1 MMASLDDIDFE
12 SSIYM
17 MNEDMLRSIMNHL
30 NLRELQSLTTT
41 SKELSGPAIEI
52 IQTRVLKHDTG
63 IKSVAFSPDG
73 KMLATGA
80 MDGMVRLWNVAKRCI
95 VTHLPSSKKPIN
107 AVAFSPDGTCL
118 AAGGD
123 DNRVRLWSLESQE
136 LLQTLNAHDQWVSSI
151 AWSEGLL
158 ATASDDTRVFLWMKE
173 KENGKEWITKK
184 TILHHDGASSV
195 ALYKNKEK
203 ENEWQIATAGFD
215 DPTVKIWT
223 LAKGEE
229 EILKPSSPIKL
240 KSYNMVLA
248 FNSEGDLLAVGG
260 DHLTVFQMNSP
271 VQQQQQLEGHTNTVL
286 GVAFNPTDP
295 NLLASCSYD
304 KTVRIWKRS
313 ANQSWSC
320 SGVLTGHTKCVESIA
335 FSPDGKLLASGSLDG
350 TVRLWVV

>member
-1 MMASLDDIDFE
+1 MASLDDIDFE

-17 MNEDMLRSIMNHL
+17 MTEDMLRSIMNHL
-30 NLRELQSLTTT
+30 NLRELQSLATT

-73 KMLATGA
+73 IMLATGA

-95 VTHLPSSKKPIN
+95 VTHLQKSKNSIN

-123 DNRVRLWSLESQE
+123 DNIVRLWSVESQE

-158 ATASDDTRVFLWMKE
+158 ATASDDKRVFLWME
-173 KENGKEWITKK
+173 KEEEKGKEWIIKK

-195 ALYKNKEK
+195 ALYKNKK
-203 ENEWQIATAGFD
+203 NENEWQIATAGFD

-223 LAKGEE
+223 LAKEVLS
-229 EILKPSSPIKL
+229 IFSSPIKL

-260 DHLTVFQMNSP
+260 NHLTVFQMNSL
-271 VQQQQQLEGHTNTVL
+271 VQQQLEGHTNTVL

-320 SGVLTGHTKCVESIA
+320 SGVLTGHTKCVVSIA